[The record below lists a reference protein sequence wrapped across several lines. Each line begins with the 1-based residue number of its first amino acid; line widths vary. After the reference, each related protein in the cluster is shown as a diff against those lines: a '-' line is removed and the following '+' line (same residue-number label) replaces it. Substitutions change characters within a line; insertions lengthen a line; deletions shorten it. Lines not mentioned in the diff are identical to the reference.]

1 MGVSKSLPQAVAL
14 VKTLGGCAAKGCRRH
29 AKIPAMATV
38 VAIVNQKGGVGKST
52 TAINLAAYLAQ
63 LGERV
68 LIVDMDPQGN
78 ATSGLG
84 VSAGANGCM
93 YDVLLEGKPLQQV
106 ALETELDGLD
116 VAPATIN
123 LVGAEVELV
132 STLAREFKLKRA
144 LEKLPSDAYDRVLVD
159 CPPSLDLLTLNAL
172 TAADQV
178 LIPIQC
184 EYYALEGLTQLMR
197 SIRMVREEL
206 NPGLKI
212 GGVLL
217 TMFDTR
223 TNLAHQ
229 VVEEVRTFFGNQV
242 FNSVIPRNV
251 RLSEAP
257 SFGLPV
263 ALYAPKSMGAEA
275 YAAVAEEVL
284 GRG

>member
-1 MGVSKSLPQAVAL
+1 MITIA
-14 VKTLGGCAAKGCRRH
+14 
-29 AKIPAMATV
+29 
-38 VAIVNQKGGVGKST
+38 NQKGGVGKST
-52 TAINLAAYLAQ
+52 TAINLAAYLAE
-63 LGERV
+63 LGEKV
-68 LIVDMDPQGN
+68 LIVDLDPQGN

-84 VSAGANGCM
+84 VTAGPNGCM

-106 ALETELDGLD
+106 AVKTEIEGLE

-132 STLAREFKLKRA
+132 STLAREFKLRRA
-144 LEKLPSDAYDRVLVD
+144 LQKLPPDAYDRVLVD

-172 TAADQV
+172 TAANEV

-206 NPGLKI
+206 NPNLKV

-229 VVEEVRTFFGNQV
+229 VVEEVRSFFGDQV
-242 FNSVIPRNV
+242 FQTVVPRNV

-263 ALYAPKSMGAEA
+263 ALYAPKSIGAEA
-275 YAAVAEEVL
+275 YAAVAQEVL
-284 GRG
+284 SRSG

>member
-1 MGVSKSLPQAVAL
+1 MPAVS
-14 VKTLGGCAAKGCRRH
+14 
-29 AKIPAMATV
+29 TV

-63 LGERV
+63 KGEKILV
-68 LIVDMDPQGN
+68 VDMDPQGN

-84 VSAGANGCM
+84 VRSHSNGCM
-93 YDVLLEGKPLQQV
+93 YDVLLDGKPLQDV
-106 ALETELDGLD
+106 ALETEISNLY

-132 STLAREFKLKRA
+132 SSLAREFKLKRA
-144 LEKLPSDAYDRVLVD
+144 LEKLPPAAYNRVLLD

-172 TAADQV
+172 TAADEV

-184 EYYALEGLTQLMR
+184 EYYALEGLTQLMQ

-206 NPGLKI
+206 NPGLRV

-217 TMFDTR
+217 TMYDPR
-223 TNLAHQ
+223 TNLARQ
-229 VVEEVRTFFGNQV
+229 VAQEVRLFFGAQV
-242 FNSVIPRNV
+242 YETIVPRNV

-257 SFGLPV
+257 SFGLPI
-263 ALYAPKSMGAEA
+263 ALYAPKSTGAEA
-275 YAAVAEEVL
+275 YEAVAREVMS
-284 GRG
+284 RR

>member
-1 MGVSKSLPQAVAL
+1 M
-14 VKTLGGCAAKGCRRH
+14 T
-29 AKIPAMATV
+29 TV

-52 TAINLAAYLAQ
+52 TAINLAAYLAG
-63 LGERV
+63 LGEKI

-84 VSAGANGCM
+84 VAPGANGCM
-93 YDVLLEGKPLQQV
+93 YDVLLEGRPLERV
-106 ALETELDGLD
+106 AVKTDVEHLD

-132 STLAREFKLKRA
+132 STLAREFKLKRS
-144 LEKLPSDAYDRVLVD
+144 LEKLPSNMYDRILID

-172 TAADQV
+172 SAADEV

-206 NPGLKI
+206 NPHLQI

-223 TNLAHQ
+223 TNLSHQ
-229 VVEEVRTFFGNQV
+229 VVGEVRSFFGDRV
-242 FNSVIPRNV
+242 FHTVIPRNV

-263 ALYAPKSMGAEA
+263 ALYAPKSNGAEA

-284 GRG
+284 TRG

>member
-1 MGVSKSLPQAVAL
+1 
-14 VKTLGGCAAKGCRRH
+14 
-29 AKIPAMATV
+29 MATV

-52 TAINLAAYLAQ
+52 TAINLAAYLAG
-63 LGERV
+63 LGEKV

-84 VSAGANGCM
+84 VAPGTNGCM
-93 YDVLLEGKPLQQV
+93 YDVLLEGRPLEKV
-106 ALETELDGLD
+106 AIKTDVERLD

-132 STLAREFKLKRA
+132 STLAREFKLKRS
-144 LEKLPSDAYDRVLVD
+144 LEKLPTDVYDRVLID

-172 TAADQV
+172 SSADEV

-206 NPGLKI
+206 NPSLKI

-223 TNLAHQ
+223 TNLSHQ
-229 VVEEVRTFFGNQV
+229 VVREVRSFFGDRV
-242 FNSVIPRNV
+242 FHTVIPRNV

-263 ALYAPKSMGAEA
+263 TLYAPKSNGAEA

-284 GRG
+284 TRG

>member
-1 MGVSKSLPQAVAL
+1 MPT
-14 VKTLGGCAAKGCRRH
+14 VK
-29 AKIPAMATV
+29 TV

-52 TAINLAAYLAQ
+52 TAINLAAYLADK
-63 LGERV
+63 GEKILV
-68 LIVDMDPQGN
+68 IDMDPQGN

-84 VSAGANGCM
+84 VSPDSEGCM
-93 YDVLLEGKPLQQV
+93 YDVLLDGRPLQDV
-106 ALETELDGLD
+106 ALKTRVPGLH

-132 STLAREFKLKRA
+132 SSLAREFKLKRA
-144 LEKLPSDAYDRVLVD
+144 LEKLPEEAYDRVLLD

-172 TAADQV
+172 TAASEV

-197 SIRMVREEL
+197 SIRLVREEL
-206 NPGLKI
+206 NPALRV

-217 TMFDTR
+217 TMYDPR
-223 TNLAHQ
+223 TNLARQ
-229 VVEEVRTFFGNQV
+229 VAEEVRSFFGERVYQTIV
-242 FNSVIPRNV
+242 PRNV

-257 SFGLPV
+257 SFGLPI
-263 ALYAPKSMGAEA
+263 ALYAPKSTGAEA
-275 YAAVAEEVL
+275 YEAVAEEVM

>member
-1 MGVSKSLPQAVAL
+1 
-14 VKTLGGCAAKGCRRH
+14 
-29 AKIPAMATV
+29 V
-38 VAIVNQKGGVGKST
+38 VAVVNQKGGVGKST
-52 TAINLAAYLAQ
+52 TAINLAAYLAE
-63 LGERV
+63 LGEKV
-68 LIVDMDPQGN
+68 LVVDMDPQSN

-84 VSAGANGCM
+84 VAAGRNGCM
-93 YDVLLEGKPLQQV
+93 YDVLLEAKPIEQIAAQTEV
-106 ALETELDGLD
+106 DNLE

-144 LEKLPSDAYDRVLVD
+144 LEKLSPDAYDRVLVD

-172 TAADQV
+172 TAADEV

-229 VVEEVRTFFGNQV
+229 VVEEVRSFFGDQV
-242 FNSVIPRNV
+242 FSRVIPRNV

-263 ALYAPKSMGAEA
+263 ALYAPRSVGAEA

-284 GRG
+284 DRG

>member
-1 MGVSKSLPQAVAL
+1 MPAL
-14 VKTLGGCAAKGCRRH
+14 R
-29 AKIPAMATV
+29 IV

-52 TAINLAAYLAQ
+52 TAINLAAYLAGK
-63 LGERV
+63 GERILV
-68 LIVDMDPQGN
+68 VDMDPQGN

-84 VSAGANGCM
+84 VAPGSGGCM
-93 YDVLLEGKPLQQV
+93 YDVLLEGKPLQDV
-106 ALETELDGLD
+106 AVKTEIEGLD

-132 STLAREFKLKRA
+132 SSLAREFKLKRA
-144 LEKLPSDAYDRVLVD
+144 LEKLSSYDRVLLD

-172 TAADQV
+172 AAADEL

-184 EYYALEGLTQLMR
+184 EYYALEGLTQLMQ

-206 NPGLKI
+206 NPGLEV

-217 TMFDTR
+217 TMFDPR

-229 VVEEVRTFFGNQV
+229 VAEEVRSFFGDQV
-242 FNSVIPRNV
+242 FHTIVPRNV

-257 SFGLPV
+257 SFGMPI
-263 ALYAPKSMGAEA
+263 ALYAPKSTGAEA
-275 YAAVAEEVL
+275 YSAVADEVVS
-284 GRG
+284 RG

>member
-1 MGVSKSLPQAVAL
+1 
-14 VKTLGGCAAKGCRRH
+14 
-29 AKIPAMATV
+29 MATV

-52 TAINLAAYLAQ
+52 TAINLAAYLAG
-63 LGERV
+63 LGESV

-84 VSAGANGCM
+84 VSAGSNGCM
-93 YDVLLEGKPLQQV
+93 YDVLLEGKPLEQV
-106 ALETELDGLD
+106 AVKTEVEGLE

-132 STLAREFKLKRA
+132 SALAREFKLKRS
-144 LEKLPSDAYDRVLVD
+144 LEKLPADTYDRILVD

-172 TAADQV
+172 TAADEV

-206 NPGLKI
+206 NPNLKI

-229 VVEEVRTFFGNQV
+229 VVEEVRAFFGDQV
-242 FNSVIPRNV
+242 FHTVIPRNV

-263 ALYAPKSMGAEA
+263 TLYAPKSNGAEA

-284 GRG
+284 NRG

>member
-1 MGVSKSLPQAVAL
+1 MPPV
-14 VKTLGGCAAKGCRRH
+14 T
-29 AKIPAMATV
+29 TV

-52 TAINLAAYLAQ
+52 TAINLAAYLADR
-63 LGERV
+63 GEKILV
-68 LIVDMDPQGN
+68 VDIDPQGN

-84 VSAGANGCM
+84 VAVGAEGCM
-93 YDVLLEGKPLQQV
+93 YDVLLEGKPLERV
-106 ALETELDGLD
+106 AVETEIPRLS
-116 VAPATIN
+116 VAPATIH

-132 STLAREFKLKRA
+132 SALAREFKLKKA
-144 LEKLPSDAYDRVLVD
+144 LEKLEPGRYDRVLID

-172 TAADQV
+172 TAANEV

-206 NPGLKI
+206 NPSLRI

-217 TMFDTR
+217 TMFDAR

-229 VVEEVRTFFGNQV
+229 VVDEVRAFFGEQV
-242 FNSVIPRNV
+242 FHTVIPRNV

-263 ALYAPKSMGAEA
+263 ALYAPKSSGAEA
-275 YAAVAEEVL
+275 YSAVAEEVL
-284 GRG
+284 ARG

>member
-1 MGVSKSLPQAVAL
+1 
-14 VKTLGGCAAKGCRRH
+14 LGSR
-29 AKIPAMATV
+29 AKIPAVATV

-52 TAINLAAYLAQ
+52 TAINLAAYLAG
-63 LGERV
+63 LGEKI

-84 VSAGANGCM
+84 ASAGANGCM
-93 YDVLLEGKPLQQV
+93 YDVLLEGKPLERV
-106 ALETELDGLD
+106 AIKTEIEGLE

-132 STLAREFKLKRA
+132 STLARELKLKRA
-144 LEKLPSDAYDRVLVD
+144 LEKLPPDAYDRVLVD

-172 TAADQV
+172 TAGDEV

-206 NPGLKI
+206 NPDLRI

-229 VVEEVRTFFGNQV
+229 VVEEVRSFFGDQV
-242 FNSVIPRNV
+242 FRTVIPRNV

-263 ALYAPKSMGAEA
+263 ALYAPRSMGAEA
-275 YAAVAEEVL
+275 YASVAEEVL
-284 GRG
+284 ARG

>member
-1 MGVSKSLPQAVAL
+1 M
-14 VKTLGGCAAKGCRRH
+14 R
-29 AKIPAMATV
+29 TV

-52 TAINLAAYLAQ
+52 TAINLAAYLAGK
-63 LGERV
+63 GETV
-68 LIVDMDPQGN
+68 LVADMDPQAN

-84 VSAGANGCM
+84 VAADESTAGM
-93 YDVLLEGKPLQQV
+93 YEVLLEGE
-106 ALETELDGLD
+106 ALTD
-116 VAPATIN
+116 VAVETDVEGLNVAPSSIN

-132 STLAREFKLKRA
+132 SALAREYKLTRA
-144 LEKLPSDAYDRVLVD
+144 LEKLPENLYDRVLLD

-172 TAADQV
+172 TAADEV

-206 NPGLKI
+206 NPGLRI

-217 TMFDTR
+217 TMFDAR

-229 VVEEVRTFFGNQV
+229 VAQEVRSFFGDKV
-242 FNSVIPRNV
+242 FETLVPRSV

-263 ALYAPKSMGAEA
+263 ALYAPSSAGAEA
-275 YAAVAEEVL
+275 YKAIAEEVMS
-284 GRG
+284 RG

>member
-1 MGVSKSLPQAVAL
+1 MR
-14 VKTLGGCAAKGCRRH
+14 T
-29 AKIPAMATV
+29 T

-52 TAINLAAYLAQ
+52 TAINLAAYLAEK
-63 LGERV
+63 GEKILV
-68 LIVDMDPQGN
+68 IDMDPQAN

-84 VSAGANGCM
+84 VEESPSGCM
-93 YDVLLEGKPLQQV
+93 YDVLLEGKPLEEV
-106 ALETELDGLD
+106 AVKTSIEGLD
-116 VAPATIN
+116 VAPSTIN

-132 STLAREFKLKRA
+132 SSLAREYKLKRI
-144 LEKLPSDAYDRVLVD
+144 LEKMPEELYDRVLMD

-172 TAADQV
+172 TAADEV

-206 NPGLKI
+206 NPELRV

-217 TMFDTR
+217 TMFDPR

-229 VVEEVRTFFGNQV
+229 VAEEVRSFFGERV
-242 FNSVIPRNV
+242 FHTLIPRNV

-257 SFGLPV
+257 SFGMPV
-263 ALYAPKSMGAEA
+263 ALYAPKSTGAEA
-275 YAAVAEEVL
+275 YEAVAEEVL

>member
-1 MGVSKSLPQAVAL
+1 MPAV
-14 VKTLGGCAAKGCRRH
+14 K
-29 AKIPAMATV
+29 TV

-52 TAINLAAYLAQ
+52 TAINLAAYLADKGNRI
-63 LGERV
+63 LV
-68 LIVDMDPQGN
+68 LDMDPQAN

-84 VSAGANGCM
+84 VEDDYRGCM
-93 YDVLLEGKPLQQV
+93 YDVLLDGKPLNEV
-106 ALETELDGLD
+106 AVETGIQGLH

-132 STLAREFKLKRA
+132 SSLAREFKLKKA
-144 LEKLPSDAYDRVLVD
+144 LEKLPDGLYDRVLLD

-172 TAADQV
+172 TAADEV

-206 NPGLKI
+206 NPDLAV

-217 TMFDTR
+217 TMFDSR

-229 VVEEVRTFFGNQV
+229 VAKEVRTFFGDQV
-242 FNSVIPRNV
+242 FHTIIPRNV

-263 ALYAPKSMGAEA
+263 SLYAPKSSGAEA
-275 YAAVAEEVL
+275 YEAVAEEVL
-284 GRG
+284 ARG

>member
-1 MGVSKSLPQAVAL
+1 MPT
-14 VKTLGGCAAKGCRRH
+14 VK
-29 AKIPAMATV
+29 TV

-52 TAINLAAYLAQ
+52 TAINLAAYLADK
-63 LGERV
+63 GEKILV
-68 LIVDMDPQGN
+68 VDMDPQGN

-84 VSAGANGCM
+84 VSADSGGCM
-93 YDVLLEGKPLQQV
+93 YDVLLDGKPLQDV
-106 ALETELDGLD
+106 ALETDISGLH

-132 STLAREFKLKRA
+132 SSLAREFKLKRA
-144 LEKLPSDAYDRVLVD
+144 LEKLPEAAYDRVLLD

-172 TAADQV
+172 AAADEV

-206 NPGLKI
+206 NPALKI

-217 TMFDTR
+217 TMYDPR
-223 TNLAHQ
+223 TNLARQ
-229 VVEEVRTFFGNQV
+229 VAEEVRSFFGERV
-242 FNSVIPRNV
+242 FHTIVPRNV

-257 SFGLPV
+257 SFGLPIV
-263 ALYAPKSMGAEA
+263 LYAPKSTGAEA
-275 YAAVAEEVL
+275 YEAVAEEVM